1 MAHRGRLNVL
11 ANVLGKPPA
20 EIFTEFLDR
29 ATDLSGESGGDVK
42 YHLGYS
48 SDRVTAGGPGA
59 HLAGLQPQPPR
70 VGEHRGA
77 GAHAR
82 QAGPHRR
89 PQPRPGACPS

>member
-20 EIFTEFLDR
+20 EIFAEFLDR

-48 SDRVTAGGPGA
+48 SDRVTAGGRVHISLAFNPSHLEWVNTVVQGRMRAKQDRIGDAPAPG
-59 HLAGLQPQPPR
+59 
-70 VGEHRGA
+70 V
-77 GAHAR
+77 
-82 QAGPHRR
+82 
-89 PQPRPGACPS
+89 CPS